1 MCYVTFFLPGMN
13 SKLHR
18 VAPFEAESQLEASLR
33 EVFEGLLPKLRPP
46 FSLVIPSPTEYL
58 ELNQAILYGILTE
71 PHFAKVHFTHLCA
84 IVTDGYEFFVSLI
97 VKIVFELYTKLLD
110 SVKVQLIWI
119 SRKMVDVSAEGV
131 QNLLISLMRQIA
143 GGDYSDWNLWL
154 AAELLRIF
162 LEKWEWLLEEPLVLT
177 SALFTYLRLL
187 ADHYRLLGVSKFETL
202 KRMEI
207 DFCICVLR
215 NHFDLCLRIGRDLIR
230 LLQDLSHIPEFQAVC
245 KDLLSNPAEFRALGF
260 SDISQVYARRTSSQY
275 HLLRI
280 TPEMETQLRFLLT
293 HVRWRNHRRYQTW
306 FFRKFLSRPECE
318 TNIPDIVRFICCAHH
333 PPNEVIQSDVIP
345 RWAIIGWLLKCCS
358 TNHVVSSVK
367 LALFY
372 DWLFYHEKFDNVM
385 NIEPGILLMVNS
397 ITKYIDMTRSLL
409 EFLFISVDDYDVVRR
424 DFLGR
429 GVSSAFH
436 VLVRKGVV
444 QSLEVL
450 TSCSS
455 LSPSLRQRLSC
466 MFLASTS
473 ESSPVTM
480 EVSPPPCSPLPLK
493 LPCPSNGESKELPVL
508 ELRVPE
514 SSRENGFDRALN
526 NSISVVDNSFVS
538 CSMPIL
544 SCNSFLDAMSEL
556 VETLGEAAKNS
567 KEMGLEILE
576 KMLFLFVNTKFS
588 LGVEMAVESP
598 LRPEALAHQIMEA
611 FKENGA
617 NMFDPLVFHP
627 LSCTDKIQS
636 AAALVICT
644 FIFSRHQMMQ
654 DMIIFWSRNGY
665 QIGPWFLVYA
675 STIAYE
681 ADTICSRNLMDEQ
694 SSNKLNY
701 TKMPFLKHHIYK
713 YISFMRSQTKN
724 YSVTC
729 ESDSVVEFK
738 LLLKLKE
745 DAFISY
751 IMFLQSS
758 DASKPLSKLLFSDLL
773 SCRDWVVGGSK
784 PLFCAIFRYLSDLST
799 GKEEFI
805 HLLVDHLDHAN
816 LVALQF
822 DVCLKRF
829 SLFGPDIE
837 TIVQLVKCSLNWD
850 SVEQQK
856 LWGLMISELSVS
868 SIQLEKLMP
877 HLFDLSVSDSNVHSI
892 IVEGLFNLCCRCA
905 PSPELVGMILS
916 LPDGNTGGFAAS
928 VLASWVVSNGSMLF
942 GSLVECLE
950 KINTE
955 GYLVLQNSTGVKINN
970 STTLWLLT
978 FLNKVGSNYHISKVP
993 ADVQHLKDKLAQ
1005 AMVYSG
1011 KQLIS

>member
-1 MCYVTFFLPGMN
+1 MN

-18 VAPFEAESQLEASLR
+18 VAPFEFVNQLEASLR
-33 EVFEGLLPKLRPP
+33 EAFECLHPKLRPP
-46 FSLVIPSPTEYL
+46 FSLVIPSPIEYL

-71 PHFAKVHFTHLCA
+71 PQFAKVHFTHLCA
-84 IVTDGYEFFVSLI
+84 IVTDGYKFFVNLI

-131 QNLLISLMRQIA
+131 QNLLICLMRQIA

-162 LEKWEWLLEEPLVLT
+162 QDNWEWLLEEPLVLT

-187 ADHYRLLGVSKFETL
+187 ADHYRLSGVSKFETL
-202 KRMEI
+202 KQMEI
-207 DFCICVLR
+207 DFCIRVLR

-230 LLQDLSHIPEFQAVC
+230 LLQDLSHIPEFQALC

-260 SDISQVYARRTSSQY
+260 SDISQIYARRTSSQY
-275 HLLRI
+275 HLLHI

-306 FFRKFLSRPECE
+306 FHRKFLSRPECE
-318 TNIPDIVRFICCAHH
+318 TIIPDIVRFICCAHH
-333 PPNEVIQSDVIP
+333 PPNEVIQSDIIP
-345 RWAIIGWLLKCCS
+345 RWAIIGWLLNCCS
-358 TNHVVSSVK
+358 TNHVASSVK
-367 LALFY
+367 LSLFY
-372 DWLFYHEKFDNVM
+372 DWLFYHEKSDNVM

-397 ITKYIDMTRSLL
+397 VTKYIDMTCSLL
-409 EFLFISVDDYDVVRR
+409 EFLFIRVDNYDVVRR
-424 DFLGR
+424 DFLVR

-444 QSLEVL
+444 HSLEVL

-473 ESSPVTM
+473 EAFPMAM
-480 EVSPPPCSPLPLK
+480 EVSRFSRPLLPLK
-493 LPCPSNGESKELPVL
+493 LPCPSNGKSQELPVQ
-508 ELRVPE
+508 EMRIPE
-514 SSRENGFDRALN
+514 SSGENRSDRALD
-526 NSISVVDNSFVS
+526 NSISVVDNSLAS
-538 CSMPIL
+538 CRKPIL
-544 SCNSFLDAMSEL
+544 SCNGFLGAISEL
-556 VETLGEAAKNS
+556 VETLGEAAKKS
-567 KEMGLEILE
+567 KVTGLQILE
-576 KMLFLFVNTKFS
+576 KILFLFVNTKFS
-588 LGVEMAVESP
+588 IGVETPVESS

-611 FKENGA
+611 FKDYGA
-617 NMFDPLVFHP
+617 NMFDPRVFRP
-627 LSCTDKIQS
+627 LSCTDEIQS

-644 FIFSRHQMMQ
+644 YIFSRHQMMQ
-654 DMIIFWSRNGY
+654 DMMIFWSRNGY
-665 QIGPWFLVYA
+665 QVGPWFLVYA

-681 ADTICSRNLMDEQ
+681 ADMICSRNLMDDQ

-713 YISFMRSQTKN
+713 YLSFMRFQTKN
-724 YSVTC
+724 CSVTC

-758 DASKPLSKLLFSDLL
+758 DASKPLSKLLFSDLH
-773 SCRDWVVGGSK
+773 SCCDWGAEGLK

-805 HLLVDHLDHAN
+805 HLLVDHSEHAN
-816 LVALQF
+816 LVALEF

-837 TIVQLVKCSLNWD
+837 TIVHLVKCSLNWG

-868 SIQLEKLMP
+868 SIQLEKLVP
-877 HLFDLSVSDSNVHSI
+877 QIFDLSVSDSNVHSI
-892 IVEGLFNLCCRCA
+892 VVEGLFNLCCRCA

-950 KINTE
+950 KINWE
-955 GYLVLQNSTGVKINN
+955 GYLVLQNSTGVVINN
-970 STTLWLLT
+970 SSTLWLLT
-978 FLNKVGSNYHISKVP
+978 FLNKGGLESNNHISKVP
-993 ADVQHLKDKLAQ
+993 ADVQHLKDKLMQ
-1005 AMVYSG
+1005 AMVDSG